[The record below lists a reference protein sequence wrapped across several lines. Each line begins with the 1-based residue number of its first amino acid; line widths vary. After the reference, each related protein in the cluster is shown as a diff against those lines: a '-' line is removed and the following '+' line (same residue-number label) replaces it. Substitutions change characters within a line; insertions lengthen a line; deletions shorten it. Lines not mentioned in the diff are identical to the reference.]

1 MKMQENEITSK
12 RDYSK
17 YHYIVLQL
25 RKANNESQAIGNVNS
40 IAENEIDICQ
50 KVANSISGGIL
61 VDSGVGKVLDDH
73 CVVAIE
79 KHSTNPQIP
88 SHVLQK
94 RTILEGNYHDDSL
107 LSKSHS
113 VVWAEEQIPYNHLF
127 KRGPIPPPNKESEFI
142 MGVRAA
148 LDLQDPGFTQQWH
161 LVSVDHLLIECDR

>member
-1 MKMQENEITSK
+1 MQENEITSK

-107 LSKSHS
+107 EICVEVSK
-113 VVWAEEQIPYNHLF
+113 
-127 KRGPIPPPNKESEFI
+127 KRKGQQDDSGDQEIVPTKPEVFHYCIYFHNI
-142 MGVRAA
+142 L
-148 LDLQDPGFTQQWH
+148 LDST
-161 LVSVDHLLIECDR
+161 